1 MAGCCLNHFQ
11 FGNPIWIPVNGPDV
25 LNQEFG
31 RIYLKRRSV
40 SLIAFSQSTTYPI
53 QCFEFVKVRK
63 RLRCTIS
70 GCGFNHQ
77 GLNLLLIRT
86 AAAVSVQEVRDG
98 SSPINP
104 FRSWPT
110 LLPPRWGAACGGPF
124 LGQYPWWET
133 ELVAFAAVRA
143 RPQPTASY
151 QGSGHWETN
160 LFFGV

>member
-53 QCFEFVKVRK
+53 QCFEFVKARK

-98 SSPINP
+98 SEVDRP
-104 FRSWPT
+104 FFHHG
-110 LLPPRWGAACGGPF
+110 GAPLVVARF
-124 LGQYPWWET
+124 LGNILDEKRNWLHLQPCGLAHNRQLLTRAPDIEKLT
-133 ELVAFAAVRA
+133 SSSGCSSVR
-143 RPQPTASY
+143 
-151 QGSGHWETN
+151 SG
-160 LFFGV
+160 